1 MKLCRVSNGTVIDLE
16 TGRFVLR
23 FDKCDTYYPKSNSHY
38 YDEPVAVKEKYPYR
52 IYFCSNEV
60 YKSSDL
66 DEAWRTFEEALKYL
80 KLELSLGSRYL
91 DMRDIFK
98 GADFYTMPENVK
110 PVDMEGIGDGEAV

>member
-1 MKLCRVSNGTVIDLE
+1 MKLCRVSNGTVIDLD
-16 TGRFVLR
+16 TGYFVLR
-23 FDKCDTYYPKSNSHY
+23 FENQKGYYPPG
-38 YDEPVAVKEKYPYR
+38 EEKCPYH

-66 DEAWRTFEEALKYL
+66 DEAWRTFEKALDYL

-110 PVDMEGIGDGEAV
+110 PVDMEDIEDGDT

>member
-1 MKLCRVSNGTVIDLE
+1 MKLCRVSNGDVVDLD
-16 TGRFVLR
+16 TGDFVLR
-23 FDKCDTYYPKSNSHY
+23 FDNRNGYVKREANYEYEY
-38 YDEPVAVKEKYPYR
+38 APVKQKYPYR

-66 DEAWRTFEEALKYL
+66 DEAWRTFEKALDYL
-80 KLELSLGSRYL
+80 KLELSLGSRYI

-110 PVDMEGIGDGEAV
+110 PVDMEETCNED

>member
-1 MKLCRVSNGTVIDLE
+1 MKLCRVKNGTVIDLD
-16 TGRFVLR
+16 TGYFVLR
-23 FDKCDTYYPKSNSHY
+23 FENKTEYYPPMVEISN
-38 YDEPVAVKEKYPYR
+38 KEKYPYR

-66 DEAWRTFEEALKYL
+66 DEAWRTFEKALDHL
-80 KLELSLGSRYL
+80 KLELSLGSRYI

-110 PVDMEGIGDGEAV
+110 PVDMEDIGDGDT

>member
-1 MKLCRVSNGTVIDLE
+1 MKLCRVSNGTVIDLD
-16 TGRFVLR
+16 TGYFILR
-23 FDKCDTYYPKSNSHY
+23 FEK
-38 YDEPVAVKEKYPYR
+38 DEPVAVKEKCPYH

-66 DEAWRTFEEALKYL
+66 DEAWRTFEKALKHL
-80 KLELSLGSRYL
+80 TLELSLGARFI

-110 PVDMEGIGDGEAV
+110 HVDMEDIGDGDT